1 MCVTRHVCDWP
12 NTPPNILPM
21 YQTMAVILN
30 MWRLSEDNW
39 VNSACVMDG
48 FMTQIRMVCWKV
60 SLLMCGTSVI
70 TVSTLCAV
78 CVSNI
83 PCVLSLSVAISLYS
97 DECVSEADCNNSSV
111 ISKSMSTP
119 DSTVSQ
125 LDGHWG
131 LWFGSWHRHGIVLG
145 YKMCTLTLLPSSSY
159 WGFTSKTYSTPN
171 SKIHHNPQ
179 SSAKVYNVWSQT
191 TVSRIPLWPAA

>member
-1 MCVTRHVCDWP
+1 
-12 NTPPNILPM
+12 M

-39 VNSACVMDG
+39 VDRACVMDS
-48 FMTQIRMVCWKV
+48 FMTQIRMVFWKV

-83 PCVLSLSVAISLYS
+83 FCILSMSAAISLYS
-97 DECVSEADCNNSSV
+97 DEWVSEADCNMCTV
-111 ISKSMSTP
+111 ISKSLSFP
-119 DSTVSQ
+119 DITVSQ
-125 LDGHWG
+125 LAGHWG
-131 LWFGSWHRHGIVLG
+131 LWFGSWHKRGILLG
-145 YKMCTLTLLPSSSY
+145 YKMCTLALLPSSSY
-159 WGFTSKTYSTPN
+159 WGFNSHRYSTPN

-179 SSAKVYNVWSQT
+179 SSAKVYIVWSQT
-191 TVSRIPLWPAA
+191 SVSRMPLWPAV